1 MSAALAPLLVMATV
15 TVMATV
21 MVMVMVMV
29 MMMLSC
35 HSKQQRRLRSLQHSW
50 ESWRTDGSLQNQD
63 EVQ

>member
-1 MSAALAPLLVMATV
+1 MSAALAPLLVMATA

-21 MVMVMVMV
+21 MVMVMVM
-29 MMMLSC
+29 MMPSC

-50 ESWRTDGSLQNQD
+50 ESWRAEGSLQNQD